1 MPRPGEDRS
10 DVGGTAQFNNIGPVP
25 LPASASRFRFPLPLP
40 ASASRFR
47 FPLPLP
53 ASASASRFR
62 FPLPLPASRFPLPA
76 SRFPLPASPASR
88 FQYRTCP
95 ASRFRKKLPLV
106 RLVPRPD
113 LVLPELGGV
122 VGGCPPDRPPRRRE
136 VRPHRFVDELEQSH
150 PPLGDE
156 VGAAGGVAF
165 RIALLAKGV
174 TVGIRNLNFCECI
187 LGRSPLPLPT
197 SPKLF
202 GRS

>member
-1 MPRPGEDRS
+1 M
-10 DVGGTAQFNNIGPVP
+10 
-25 LPASASRFRFPLPLP
+25 LPLQGYN
-40 ASASRFR
+40 SRR
-47 FPLPLP
+47 
-53 ASASASRFR
+53 
-62 FPLPLPASRFPLPA
+62 
-76 SRFPLPASPASR
+76 
-88 FQYRTCP
+88 RTPQETRGWGCP
-95 ASRFRKKLPLV
+95 PPGWGGDFVAQEQEKLPLV